1 MRAAKDRKRSVC
13 LSRRIPGGAPL
24 PVRLDQRGSECRKA
38 SSAQAAHRIV
48 RYLAS
53 VMNSADFVGVHSV
66 HSFFIPTVWVGYT
79 IGTFRKFELGSVG
92 SDGCLWLVE
101 KYVQLA

>member
-1 MRAAKDRKRSVC
+1 MRAAKDRKRSAC
-13 LSRRIPGGAPL
+13 LSRHIPGGAPL
-24 PVRLDQRGSECRKA
+24 PVRLGQRESECRKA

-48 RYLAS
+48 RYLAT

-66 HSFFIPTVWVGYT
+66 HSFFIPTVWVGDT
-79 IGTFRKFELGSVG
+79 IRTFRKFELGSVG

>member
-1 MRAAKDRKRSVC
+1 MRAAKDRKRSAC

-24 PVRLDQRGSECRKA
+24 PVRLGQRGSECRKA

-53 VMNSADFVGVHSV
+53 VMNSADFIGVHSV
-66 HSFFIPTVWVGYT
+66 HSFFIPTVWVGDT
-79 IGTFRKFELGSVG
+79 IGTFRKFELG

>member
-1 MRAAKDRKRSVC
+1 MRAAKDRKRSAC
-13 LSRRIPGGAPL
+13 LSRHIPGGAPL
-24 PVRLDQRGSECRKA
+24 PVRLGQRGSECRKA

-66 HSFFIPTVWVGYT
+66 HSFFIPTVWVGDT
-79 IGTFRKFELGSVG
+79 IRTFRKFELGSVG

>member
-13 LSRRIPGGAPL
+13 LSRRIPEGAPL
-24 PVRLDQRGSECRKA
+24 PVRLGQRGSECRKA

-66 HSFFIPTVWVGYT
+66 HSFFIPTVWVGDT
-79 IGTFRKFELGSVG
+79 IRTFQKFELGS
-92 SDGCLWLVE
+92 DCCMWLVK
-101 KYVQLA
+101 KYVKLA

>member
-13 LSRRIPGGAPL
+13 LSRRIPEGAPL
-24 PVRLDQRGSECRKA
+24 PVRLGQRGSECRKA

-66 HSFFIPTVWVGYT
+66 HSFFIPTVWVGDT
-79 IGTFRKFELGSVG
+79 IRTFRKFELGSVG

>member
-13 LSRRIPGGAPL
+13 LSRHIPGGAPL
-24 PVRLDQRGSECRKA
+24 PVRLGQRGSECRKA
-38 SSAQAAHRIV
+38 LSAQAAHRIV

-53 VMNSADFVGVHSV
+53 VMNSADFIGVHSV
-66 HSFFIPTVWVGYT
+66 HSFFIPTVWVGDT
-79 IGTFRKFELGSVG
+79 IGTFRKFESG

>member
-13 LSRRIPGGAPL
+13 LSRRIPEGAPL
-24 PVRLDQRGSECRKA
+24 PVRLGQRGSECRKA

-66 HSFFIPTVWVGYT
+66 HSFFIPTVWVGGT
-79 IGTFRKFELGSVG
+79 IRTFRKFELGSVG

>member
-1 MRAAKDRKRSVC
+1 MRAAKDRKHSVC
-13 LSRRIPGGAPL
+13 LSRHIPGGAPL
-24 PVRLDQRGSECRKA
+24 PVRLGQRGSECRKA
-38 SSAQAAHRIV
+38 LSAQAAHRIV

-66 HSFFIPTVWVGYT
+66 HSFFIPTVWVGDT
-79 IGTFRKFELGSVG
+79 IGTFRKFESG

>member
-13 LSRRIPGGAPL
+13 LSRHIPGGAPL
-24 PVRLDQRGSECRKA
+24 PVRLGQRGSECRKA

-66 HSFFIPTVWVGYT
+66 HSFFIPTVWVGDT
-79 IGTFRKFELGSVG
+79 IGTFRKFESG

>member
-13 LSRRIPGGAPL
+13 LSRRIPEGAPL
-24 PVRLDQRGSECRKA
+24 PVGLGQRGSECRKA

-66 HSFFIPTVWVGYT
+66 HSFFIPTVWIGDT
-79 IGTFRKFELGSVG
+79 IRTFRKFELG

>member
-1 MRAAKDRKRSVC
+1 MRAAKDRKRRVC
-13 LSRRIPGGAPL
+13 LSRHIPGGAPL
-24 PVRLDQRGSECRKA
+24 PVRLGQRGSECRKA
-38 SSAQAAHRIV
+38 LSAQAAHRIV

-66 HSFFIPTVWVGYT
+66 HSFFIPTMWVGDT
-79 IGTFRKFELGSVG
+79 IGTFRKFELG

>member
-1 MRAAKDRKRSVC
+1 MRAAKDRKRSAC
-13 LSRRIPGGAPL
+13 LSRHIPRRAPL
-24 PVRLDQRGSECRKA
+24 PVRLGQRGSKCRKA

-66 HSFFIPTVWVGYT
+66 HSFFIPTVWVGDT
-79 IGTFRKFELGSVG
+79 IGTLRKFQLG

>member
-1 MRAAKDRKRSVC
+1 MRAAKDRKRSAC
-13 LSRRIPGGAPL
+13 LSRHIPGRAPL
-24 PVRLDQRGSECRKA
+24 PVRLGQRGSKCRKA

-53 VMNSADFVGVHSV
+53 VMNSADFIGVHSV
-66 HSFFIPTVWVGYT
+66 HSFFIPTVWVGDT
-79 IGTFRKFELGSVG
+79 IGTLRKFKLG

>member
-1 MRAAKDRKRSVC
+1 MDAGCERPKAQR
-13 LSRRIPGGAPL
+13 LSIPAYTWGAPL
-24 PVRLDQRGSECRKA
+24 PVRLGQRGSECRKA

-66 HSFFIPTVWVGYT
+66 HSFFIPTVWVGDT
-79 IGTFRKFELGSVG
+79 IGTFRKFELG

>member
-1 MRAAKDRKRSVC
+1 MRAAKDRKRSAC
-13 LSRRIPGGAPL
+13 LSRHIPGGAPL
-24 PVRLDQRGSECRKA
+24 PVRLGQRGSECRKA
-38 SSAQAAHRIV
+38 LSAQAAHRIV

-53 VMNSADFVGVHSV
+53 VMNSADFIGVHSV
-66 HSFFIPTVWVGYT
+66 HSFFIPTVWVGDT
-79 IGTFRKFELGSVG
+79 IGTFRKFESG

>member
-24 PVRLDQRGSECRKA
+24 PVRLGQRGSECRKA

-66 HSFFIPTVWVGYT
+66 HSFFIPTVWVGDT
-79 IGTFRKFELGSVG
+79 IRTFRKFELGSVG

-101 KYVQLA
+101 KYAQLA

>member
-1 MRAAKDRKRSVC
+1 MRAAKDRKRSAC
-13 LSRRIPGGAPL
+13 LSRHMPGGAPL
-24 PVRLDQRGSECRKA
+24 PVRLGQRGSECRKA

-66 HSFFIPTVWVGYT
+66 HSFFIPTVWVGDT
-79 IGTFRKFELGSVG
+79 IRTFRKFELGSVG

>member
-13 LSRRIPGGAPL
+13 LSRHIPGGAPL
-24 PVRLDQRGSECRKA
+24 PVRLGQRGSECRKA
-38 SSAQAAHRIV
+38 LSAQAAHRIV

-66 HSFFIPTVWVGYT
+66 HSFFIPTVWVGDT
-79 IGTFRKFELGSVG
+79 IRTFRKFELG

>member
-24 PVRLDQRGSECRKA
+24 PVRLGQRGSECR
-38 SSAQAAHRIV
+38 SSIAQAAHRIV

-66 HSFFIPTVWVGYT
+66 HSFFIPTVWVGDT
-79 IGTFRKFELGSVG
+79 IRTFRKFELGSVG

-101 KYVQLA
+101 KYAQLA

>member
-1 MRAAKDRKRSVC
+1 M
-13 LSRRIPGGAPL
+13 
-24 PVRLDQRGSECRKA
+24 
-38 SSAQAAHRIV
+38 

-66 HSFFIPTVWVGYT
+66 HSFFIPTVWVGDT
-79 IGTFRKFELGSVG
+79 IGTFRKFELG

>member
-1 MRAAKDRKRSVC
+1 MRAAKDRKRSAC
-13 LSRRIPGGAPL
+13 LSQHIHGGAPL
-24 PVRLDQRGSECRKA
+24 PMRLGQRGSECRKA

-53 VMNSADFVGVHSV
+53 VMNSDDFVGVHSV
-66 HSFFIPTVWVGYT
+66 HSFFIPTVWVGDT
-79 IGTFRKFELGSVG
+79 IGTFRKFELG

>member
-24 PVRLDQRGSECRKA
+24 PVRLGQRGSECRKA

-66 HSFFIPTVWVGYT
+66 HSFFIPTVWVGDT
-79 IGTFRKFELGSVG
+79 IRTFRKFELG

>member
-1 MRAAKDRKRSVC
+1 MRAAKDRKRSAC
-13 LSRRIPGGAPL
+13 LSRHIPGGAPL
-24 PVRLDQRGSECRKA
+24 PVRLGQRGSECRKS

-53 VMNSADFVGVHSV
+53 FMNSADFVGVHSV
-66 HSFFIPTVWVGYT
+66 HSFFIPTVWVGDT
-79 IGTFRKFELGSVG
+79 IGTFRKFELG

>member
-1 MRAAKDRKRSVC
+1 MRAAKDRKRSAC
-13 LSRRIPGGAPL
+13 LSRHIPGGAPL
-24 PVRLDQRGSECRKA
+24 PVRLGQRGSECRKA
-38 SSAQAAHRIV
+38 SNAQAAHRIV

-66 HSFFIPTVWVGYT
+66 HSFFIPTVWVGDT
-79 IGTFRKFELGSVG
+79 IGTFRKFELGP
-92 SDGCLWLVE
+92 DGCLWLVE

>member
-13 LSRRIPGGAPL
+13 LSRHIPGGAPL
-24 PVRLDQRGSECRKA
+24 PVRLGQRGSECRKA
-38 SSAQAAHRIV
+38 LSAQAAHRIV

-66 HSFFIPTVWVGYT
+66 HSFFIPTVWVGDT
-79 IGTFRKFELGSVG
+79 IGTFRKFESG

>member
-1 MRAAKDRKRSVC
+1 MRAAKDRKRSAC

-24 PVRLDQRGSECRKA
+24 PVRLGQRGSECRKA

-48 RYLAS
+48 RYLAT
-53 VMNSADFVGVHSV
+53 VMNSTDFVGVHSV
-66 HSFFIPTVWVGYT
+66 HSFFIPTVWVGDT

>member
-1 MRAAKDRKRSVC
+1 MRAAKDRKRSAC
-13 LSRRIPGGAPL
+13 LSRHIPGGAPL
-24 PVRLDQRGSECRKA
+24 PVRLGQRGSECRKA
-38 SSAQAAHRIV
+38 LSAQAAHRIV

-66 HSFFIPTVWVGYT
+66 HSFFIPTVWVGDT
-79 IGTFRKFELGSVG
+79 IGTFRKFESG